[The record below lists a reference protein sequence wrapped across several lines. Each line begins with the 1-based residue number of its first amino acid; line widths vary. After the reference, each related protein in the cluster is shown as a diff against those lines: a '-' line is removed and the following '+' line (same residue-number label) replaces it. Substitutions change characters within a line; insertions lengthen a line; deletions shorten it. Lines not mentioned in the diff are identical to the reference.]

1 MSACVCSALGS
12 AICKQNGF
20 PARDNA
26 VPIGGRTQRCGPIAE
41 RRSVRT
47 NKTLLVLPDRPEE
60 LEPNK
65 TPKRETH
72 NNNNSIPSLP
82 LSFFSSPTPNAF
94 FFFVT
99 LGYFAV
105 FRPLGAGKQRPSGFR

>member
-1 MSACVCSALGS
+1 M
-12 AICKQNGF
+12 
-20 PARDNA
+20 
-26 VPIGGRTQRCGPIAE
+26 
-41 RRSVRT
+41 RT

-82 LSFFSSPTPNAF
+82 LSFFFLPNPKRFF